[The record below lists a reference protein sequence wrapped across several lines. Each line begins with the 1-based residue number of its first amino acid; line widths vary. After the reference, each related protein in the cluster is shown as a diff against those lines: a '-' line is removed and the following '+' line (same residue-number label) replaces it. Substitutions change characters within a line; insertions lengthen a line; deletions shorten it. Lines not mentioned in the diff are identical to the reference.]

1 MKKFTINSSAP
12 IRTLRAVCVDTHI
25 QRNVRTSW
33 GPKNQVKFVF
43 ETEELK
49 GNGYPRTASRTL
61 NQSYYEKGHLRLVLE
76 SWLGRALTAAEMLE
90 GFPFRNLVGKA
101 AELEVQDAHA
111 EDGTAFLSI
120 VSVRPSLGNPLK
132 PSGSYRRWEDPSADE
147 AKSPRPLRTT
157 PTVPPEAE
165 GDEQDLATQAERHL
179 ADRDAGEAQE
189 PTDHSD
195 NAPTV
200 LVSAHA

>member
-1 MKKFTINSSAP
+1 MKKFIINSSAP

-33 GPKNQVKFVF
+33 GTKNQVKFVF

-101 AELEVQDAHA
+101 AELEVQDARA

-132 PSGSYRRWEDPSADE
+132 PSGSYRRWEDPSA
-147 AKSPRPLRTT
+147 AKAKAPRPLRTT
-157 PTVPPEAE
+157 PTVPTEAE
-165 GDEQDLATQAERHL
+165 GDEQDLAAQAERHL
-179 ADRDAGEAQE
+179 ADRDDGEAQE

-195 NAPTV
+195 NVPTV
-200 LVSAHA
+200 PVSAHA

>member
-1 MKKFTINSSAP
+1 MNNFIINSSAP

-25 QRNVRTSW
+25 QRNVRTNW
-33 GPKNQVKFVF
+33 GTKHQVKFVF

-90 GFPFRNLVGKA
+90 GFPFKNLVGKA
-101 AELEVQDAHA
+101 AELEVQDART

-120 VSVRPSLGNPLK
+120 VSVRPALGNPLK
-132 PSGSYRRWEDPSADE
+132 PSGSYRRWEDPSEVA
-147 AKSPRPLRTT
+147 AKPLRT
-157 PTVPPEAE
+157 PRRSPGAPAVAGGDANDLEA
-165 GDEQDLATQAERHL
+165 QAERYL
-179 ADRDAGEAQE
+179 ADGDPCEAQD
-189 PTDHSD
+189 TAAHND
-195 NAPTV
+195 NAPTAPV
-200 LVSAHA
+200 NAHA